1 MSVRA
6 LTPAPAAHISCLEN
20 GRRSR
25 EALDIEPPALRR
37 SNRKCGQETAVPDI
51 LPLLLQKTGG
61 EQALR
66 NGKEARGDA
75 WRRARV
81 RFTDG
86 VNEDDRESDRKHGP
100 NRCV

>member
-51 LPLLLQKTGG
+51 LPLLLQVHPGYSTRSICERRSCSLGA
-61 EQALR
+61 ERSATMVLR
-66 NGKEARGDA
+66 CC
-75 WRRARV
+75 
-81 RFTDG
+81 
-86 VNEDDRESDRKHGP
+86 RESAVDRP
-100 NRCV
+100 LSRV